1 MSYPIETKIALVRE
15 YEQGKKVAEVSKTS
29 GIPENSI
36 YRWIRE
42 YHTIKTASS
51 SFTPVEY
58 YKLQKH
64 STKTNHL
71 LEIIQLSGYISV
83 LPLKKRLETAETIY
97 QAHKEY
103 SVHEICEALEID
115 RGTFYNHIFRR
126 RDTSLRDE
134 KEKQLMRIV
143 QQVFDDSSQRYG
155 ANRIKMTMQAQ
166 SIIISKEHVLKI
178 MHELGLEAMSEGAK
192 KTYKEKREQQIN
204 RVRREFTVD
213 KPNQV
218 WVSDITYFNCSGKNM
233 YLCVVI
239 DLYSR
244 MVVGYTVSG
253 RQSKQLVSSALKK
266 AIELRNPDVGLVFH
280 SDRGGQYIAN
290 SFIALLKANGM
301 EQSLSAKGRPCDNA
315 VAESFFS
322 IIKKEELYRYQYRG
336 INDFRKSVDSY
347 IEYYN
352 ERRVHS
358 FLGYMS
364 PAQFEAK
371 YCGKNDN
378 DRSI

>member
-71 LEIIQLSGYISV
+71 LEIIQLSGYILV

-143 QQVFDDSSQRYG
+143 QQVFDDSGQRYG

-166 SIIISKEHVLKI
+166 GIIISKEHVLKI
-178 MHELGLEAMSEGAK
+178 MHELGLEAMSVGAK
-192 KTYKEKREQQIN
+192 KTYKEKREQHIN

-218 WVSDITYFNCSGKNM
+218 WVSDPLNVWAT
-233 YLCVVI
+233 L
-239 DLYSR
+239 
-244 MVVGYTVSG
+244 
-253 RQSKQLVSSALKK
+253 
-266 AIELRNPDVGLVFH
+266 
-280 SDRGGQYIAN
+280 
-290 SFIALLKANGM
+290 
-301 EQSLSAKGRPCDNA
+301 
-315 VAESFFS
+315 
-322 IIKKEELYRYQYRG
+322 
-336 INDFRKSVDSY
+336 
-347 IEYYN
+347 
-352 ERRVHS
+352 
-358 FLGYMS
+358 
-364 PAQFEAK
+364 
-371 YCGKNDN
+371 
-378 DRSI
+378 